1 MQAGL
6 EGLVF
11 VNNMKCYCQRLAS
24 TSSIVPTPDVV
35 SVSLLSTH
43 EINVLFVVKKKTPLK
58 YSVVELSNLY

>member
-6 EGLVF
+6 EGLVV
-11 VNNMKCYCQRLAS
+11 VNDTKCYFLRLAS

-43 EINVLFVVKKKTPLK
+43 EKTVLFVVKKKTPLK
-58 YSVVELSNLY
+58 YSIVELSHVY